1 MRLNLG
7 SNHKIK
13 ECKSFKYLGFIVDN
27 LLKFDLHVDYIKKK
41 IQKRIGAM
49 YGGGSLLPVKYRKMF
64 ANALILPHFDYL
76 DTIYGRASNTK
87 LNELDILY
95 KKVAKISLGV
105 DKTESSINVYRD
117 MKWLPLHLRRQ
128 VHISSYM
135 FKVIK
140 GESPNNFINKFKYIS
155 GGRRDGSNC
164 NLYTPKSPNLK
175 NFYYL
180 GAKAWNNLPSDL
192 RNKCD
197 AKAFSNI
204 YKAQLLHSIIGD
216 STYVVNNA
224 YDFLYRPKI

>member
-1 MRLNLG
+1 M
-7 SNHKIK
+7 
-13 ECKSFKYLGFIVDN
+13 
-27 LLKFDLHVDYIKKK
+27 
-41 IQKRIGAM
+41 
-49 YGGGSLLPVKYRKMF
+49 
-64 ANALILPHFDYL
+64 
-76 DTIYGRASNTK
+76 
-87 LNELDILY
+87 
-95 KKVAKISLGV
+95 AKIALGV

-155 GGRRDGSNC
+155 GGSRDGSNC

-192 RNKCD
+192 IIIIIIIIIRNKCD